1 MARTIRRTV
10 TQRLIAAIG
19 FALLATVEITDPAR
33 LQSAEA
39 VQPGRFEILAEFEGV
54 AVRDRQT
61 ELVWERHPSGPS
73 MSWSNAP
80 MHCAL
85 KSIGGRSGWR
95 LPSFLELMTLVQPSL
110 DVNST
115 SLSLPAGHPFRGV
128 QAASYWTSTP
138 VDSDARQ
145 AYSVD
150 FIAGDLDIRF
160 KNQVHLTWCVR
171 AGVSPSQH
179 RDPFSRHR
187 ESV

>member
-145 AYSVD
+145 AY
-150 FIAGDLDIRF
+150 
-160 KNQVHLTWCVR
+160 
-171 AGVSPSQH
+171 
-179 RDPFSRHR
+179 
-187 ESV
+187 